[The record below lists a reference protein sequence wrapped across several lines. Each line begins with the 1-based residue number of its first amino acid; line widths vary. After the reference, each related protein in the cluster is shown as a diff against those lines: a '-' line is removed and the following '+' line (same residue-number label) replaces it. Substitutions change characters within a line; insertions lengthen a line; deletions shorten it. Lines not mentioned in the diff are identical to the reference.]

1 MTLEQIA
8 ILLILA
14 VTVVLFIWG
23 PWRHDMVALA
33 SLLACVFT
41 GLIEPVDAFTGFGH
55 PAVVTVACVLIL
67 SRGLQNTGAMDA
79 LAQKVVPKRGG
90 ITLAIAALTALGAG
104 MSGFMNNVGAMAL
117 LMPVATDLAD
127 RYELPPGKVLMPL
140 SFGTILGGMTTLI
153 GTPPNLIV
161 SGFRASAGAGSYG
174 MFDFTPVGVVVAL
187 VGIVFVSL
195 IGWRL
200 VPARTQAGAASF
212 DTGTYLT
219 EALVGEKS
227 AAVGKSLAE
236 LVKMIGDEDA
246 QVIGL
251 VHNNARVSTA
261 MPGLRVRTGDI
272 LVIESEPE
280 SLSAVLSNLGLTLAA
295 APEAD
300 EKEKEKAP
308 DKKQQK
314 EDGAEASADD
324 KDAGRNGGESE
335 AVQEPGSA
343 GNRSQE
349 EALIKQAAELAGGR
363 KEADAGDMAIPPEL
377 VRTEESA
384 GSPEPDTGSENL
396 EAASSGKKEQTK
408 EESDERQEKEK
419 RARAREDLVL
429 RELVVM
435 PDSFLIGRSA
445 ENLRLAGRYEI
456 NLLALSR
463 KGRRSVKRLRST
475 PLMAGDALLMMGTE
489 ANLRNFANEQHCV
502 PLAQRDISI
511 PNKEKAYVALVAMA
525 LAVAGA
531 AFGLLPAAISF
542 ATCALAFMA
551 LKVVPLRNVYEAID
565 GSVIVLLG
573 ALIAVAGVMESTG
586 AADVVAKSM
595 LDNIARGNPVI
606 ALVLILV
613 VTMTLSDFMNNAA
626 TAAVMCAIAL
636 SAAGQLDV
644 NPDSFLMAVA
654 IGASCAFLTPVG
666 HQNNTLILGPGGF
679 NFGDYW
685 PMGLPMEVLVVAVAV
700 PMLLWVWP
708 L

>member
-1 MTLEQIA
+1 MSFDQIT

-14 VTVVLFIWG
+14 VTIVLFIWG

-33 SLLACVFT
+33 SLLACVFA
-41 GLIEPVDAFTGFGH
+41 GLIEPEDAFNGFGH

-79 LAQKVVPKRGG
+79 LANKVVPKKGG
-90 ITLAIAALTALGAG
+90 ITLAIMALTALGAG

-117 LMPVATDLAD
+117 LMPVATDVAD

-161 SGFRASAGAGSYG
+161 SGFRAGAGAGSYG
-174 MFDFTPVGVVVAL
+174 MFDFTPVGLAVAVVGILFVAL
-187 VGIVFVSL
+187 L
-195 IGWRL
+195 GWRM
-200 VPARTQAGAASF
+200 VPARTQAGAGSF
-212 DTGTYLT
+212 DTGSYIT
-219 EALVGEKS
+219 EALVKERS
-227 AAVGKSLAE
+227 PAIDKSLAE
-236 LVKMIGDEDA
+236 LVRMLGDEDA
-246 QVIGL
+246 QVVGL
-251 VHNNARVSTA
+251 VRNNARVFTA
-261 MPGLRVRTGDI
+261 MPGLRVRAGDI
-272 LVIESEPE
+272 LVIEADPE
-280 SLSAVLSNLGLTLAA
+280 SLAAVLSNLGLVLAA
-295 APEAD
+295 TSTTDD
-300 EKEKEKAP
+300 EDKKARKAEDKREDAEKAP
-308 DKKQQK
+308 G
-314 EDGAEASADD
+314 E
-324 KDAGRNGGESE
+324 NGGNGHNGDKAVAVE
-335 AVQEPGSA
+335 A
-343 GNRSQE
+343 
-349 EALIKQAAELAGGR
+349 AAE
-363 KEADAGDMAIPPEL
+363 PPEL
-377 VRTEESA
+377 NAQPVEAELPAELGRTVQRGEVSA
-384 GSPEPDTGSENL
+384 ADVKSAMRGDAAGAPANGSATADGQD
-396 EAASSGKKEQTK
+396 KEKDK
-408 EESDERQEKEK
+408 ERDKDKKEK
-419 RARAREDLVL
+419 RERPRDDTVL

-435 PDSFLIGRSA
+435 PDSYLVGRSA
-445 ENLRLAGRYEI
+445 EHLRLAGRYEI

-463 KGRRSVKRLRST
+463 QGRRSIKRLHST
-475 PLMAGDALLMMGTE
+475 PLLAGDALLMMGTE
-489 ANLRNFANEQHCV
+489 ENLNNFAVEQRCV
-502 PLAQRDISI
+502 PLAQRDITI
-511 PNKEKAYVALVAMA
+511 PNKEKAYVALVAMG

-551 LKVVPLRNVYEAID
+551 LKVVPLRNVYEAVD

-573 ALIAVAGVMESTG
+573 ALIAVAEVMDSTG
-586 AADVVAKSM
+586 AADVLAKSM
-595 LDNIARGNPVI
+595 LDNVAQGSPVI

-636 SAAGQLDV
+636 SAAAQLEV

-679 NFGDYW
+679 KFGDYW
-685 PMGLPMEVLVVAVAV
+685 PMGLPMELLVIAVAV